1 MSFYGTKLTDVS
13 LMSAM
18 SEMRKLPIV
27 IIAKWLTP
35 EGKDWLVSKL
45 SVEKTCG
52 HISSFKDVFQS
63 LNMMLMGVIHLGFA
77 VGSYG
82 IAIWLTHI
90 LTGHG
95 LSSFHIGLKSMIP
108 YGVAIVGMIAW
119 AKSPN
124 HPLHVTAC
132 WVR

>member
-1 MSFYGTKLTDVS
+1 MMLAHR
-13 LMSAM
+13 LAAL
-18 SEMRKLPIV
+18 SEMRKLTVV
-27 IIAKWLTP
+27 IIAKWLPP

-52 HISSFKDVFQS
+52 HISSFKDAFQS
-63 LNMMLMGVIHLGFA
+63 LNVMLMGVIHLGFA

-90 LTGHG
+90 LKGHG

-108 YGVAIVGMIAW
+108 YGVAIEVMIAW
-119 AKSPN
+119 GALSDKSPN
-124 HPLHVTAC
+124 RPLHVTAC

>member
-1 MSFYGTKLTDVS
+1 MAR
-13 LMSAM
+13 SAL
-18 SEMRKLPIV
+18 SEMRKLPVV
-27 IIAKWLTP
+27 IIAKWFTP

-52 HISSFKDVFQS
+52 HISSFKDAFRS
-63 LNMMLMGVIHLGFA
+63 LNVMLMGVIHLGFA

-90 LTGHG
+90 LKGHG

-108 YGVAIVGMIAW
+108 YGIAIVGMIAW
-119 AKSPN
+119 GALSDKSPN
-124 HPLHVTAC
+124 RPLHVTAC
-132 WVR
+132 WVRQAC